1 MVKYSRLKSL
11 WRKTHHP
18 CLDILDEDEYESEY
32 DENQRKIVQDAIE
45 VKTTHLFLYTV
56 DETEI
61 SNEDLDKLEDGLAY
75 VYSVIGEDTILTAT
89 EIKEAL
95 WYYYFDREETINW
108 ALGKIAEMV

>member
-1 MVKYSRLKSL
+1 MSRHRAVRNLDID
-11 WRKTHHP
+11 
-18 CLDILDEDEYESEY
+18 DILDEDEYESEY
-32 DENQRKIVQDAIE
+32 DENQ
-45 VKTTHLFLYTV
+45 L
-56 DETEI
+56 DEADI

-108 ALGKIAEMV
+108 ALEKIAKEKALEEKKKAKEEAKKGKGFI